1 MESFLKWLA
10 INTTIVNFDTYGWV
24 TKNHYLYQDLADN
37 GRLVFIPWDYNLS
50 LSSTNP
56 WGIKPP
62 LFG

>member
-1 MESFLKWLA
+1 MLA

-56 WGIKPP
+56 WA
-62 LFG
+62 